1 MASLANRRLARR
13 LLTVVTLGVAGF
25 AAPTVTAH
33 GGSLGASARESVTVP
48 TWLFLLTGGAVV
60 GASFLLAS
68 FVTDRRLIDDL
79 HGWRATVPVPVP
91 DGLASIARIGGVL
104 GVAGVVTIGYV
115 GPGDGLSN
123 LAILVVWV
131 GWWAGYAMSAY
142 LLGETWSTV
151 NPWRTIA
158 ELLPSLGRPLP
169 PLGAW
174 PAVVG
179 LLTLIWIEVVSPLA
193 DDPALVSTVV
203 VGYTVVTLAGA
214 VVFGPDRWFDRVDP
228 IAAVFKYYGHVAP
241 ISTATTRVEER
252 DGAKQGGDSEKQGEA
267 DANGLAVRAPGVGLT
282 RTDLVRH
289 SSDVAFVVALL
300 WSTTYDGLVATPA
313 WESLI
318 TPLVEAGVPAHL
330 LYPAALATGFVG
342 FLLVY
347 RLAARSARSTGE
359 TYLTADE
366 LARRFAPA
374 LIAIAAGYHLA
385 HYLGYFLSLAPVLA
399 TVLTSPL
406 SPPAVVPVFS
416 LPGWFGAI
424 PVASVLG
431 GHLLAIWIAHAAAFD
446 LFPGRL
452 QAIRS
457 QYPFTLVMVAYTMTS
472 LWIVTQPTIQP
483 PFL

>member
-1 MASLANRRLARR
+1 MASPRSRELGHR
-13 LLTVVTLGVAGF
+13 LLAVAALGVAGLLVPS
-25 AAPTVTAH
+25 AAAH

-48 TWLFLLTGGAVV
+48 TWLFLTTGGAIV

-68 FVTDRRLIDDL
+68 FVTDRRLIDEL
-79 HGWRATVPVPVP
+79 HGWRATIPFHGRTAV
-91 DGLASIARIGGVL
+91 GSIARAGGVL
-104 GVAGVVTIGYV
+104 GVIAIVVIGYV
-115 GPGDGLSN
+115 GPQSGLSN
-123 LAILVVWV
+123 LAILLVWV
-131 GWWAGYAMSAY
+131 GWWAGYTMSAY

-158 ELLPSLGRPLP
+158 AGLPSLDRTLP
-169 PLGAW
+169 AVGAW

-193 DDPALVSTVV
+193 DDPALLSTVV
-203 VGYTVVTLAGA
+203 VGYSIVTLAGT
-214 VVFGPDRWFDRVDP
+214 VVFGSDRWFDRVDP
-228 IAAVFKYYGHVAP
+228 ISTVFTYYGHVAP
-241 ISTATTRVEER
+241 IATVSTRVGEGTDQQR
-252 DGAKQGGDSEKQGEA
+252 DSPDR
-267 DANGLAVRAPGVGLT
+267 LAVRPPGVGLT
-282 RTDLVRH
+282 RTDLVTD

-300 WSTTYDGLVATPA
+300 WSTTYDGFVATPA
-313 WESLI
+313 WKALI
-318 TPLVEAGVPAHL
+318 APLVEVGVPAHL
-330 LYPAALATGFVG
+330 LYPTALAAGFGV
-342 FLLVY
+342 FLGAY
-347 RLAARSARSTGE
+347 RLAARAARSSSE
-359 TYLTADE
+359 TYLAADR
-366 LARRFAPA
+366 LARRFAPP

-385 HYLGYFLSLAPVLA
+385 HYLGYFLALAPVLG

-416 LPGWFGAI
+416 LPGWYSAI
-424 PVASVLG
+424 PVASVLA

-457 QYPFTLVMVAYTMTS
+457 QYPFTLAMVAYTMTS

>member
-13 LLTVVTLGVAGF
+13 VVTVVALGVAVF

-79 HGWRATVPVPVP
+79 HGWRATVPFPGR
-91 DGLASIARIGGVL
+91 DSLASIARVGGVL
-104 GVAGVVTIGYV
+104 GVVGVVSIGYV
-115 GPGDGLSN
+115 GPGNGLSN

-158 ELLPSLGRPLP
+158 ELLPSLDRSLP
-169 PLGAW
+169 PMGAW

-193 DDPALVSTVV
+193 DDPALLSTVV
-203 VGYTVVTLAGA
+203 VGYTIVTLAGA

-228 IAAVFKYYGHVAP
+228 IAAVFSYYGHVAP
-241 ISTATTRVEER
+241 VVTASTGIARSDGTQRDDSEER
-252 DGAKQGGDSEKQGEA
+252 E
-267 DANGLAVRAPGVGLT
+267 DANRLTVRPPGVGLT
-282 RTDLVRH
+282 RADIVTD

-318 TPLVEAGVPAHL
+318 TPLVEFGVPAHL
-330 LYPAALATGFVG
+330 LYPVALAAGFVG
-342 FLLVY
+342 FLGVY

-359 TYLTADE
+359 TYLAADE
-366 LARRFAPA
+366 LARRFAPP

-406 SPPAVVPVFS
+406 SPPAIVPVFS

-424 PVASVLG
+424 PVASVLA